1 MVYNLITLTKGGEY
15 MAVWSKEVFAAN
27 LQRYMDAFGKNQ
39 KEIAEI
45 AGVSAPT
52 VHDWL
57 KAKKYPRID
66 KIEILS
72 EYFHIL
78 KSDLIEERS
87 DEHIQMQKKNDTLA
101 NVIVRLRTDDSF
113 LSVVEA
119 LYTIE
124 DKEKLRSVE
133 QMLSAFL
140 K

>member
-1 MVYNLITLTKGGEY
+1 

>member
-1 MVYNLITLTKGGEY
+1 
-15 MAVWSKEVFAAN
+15 MATWSKEVFAAN

-66 KIEILS
+66 KIEILAD
-72 EYFHIL
+72 YFHIL
-78 KSDLIEERS
+78 KSDLIEEKS
-87 DEHIQMQKKNDTLA
+87 EEHRQMQEKNDILA
-101 NVIVRLRTDDSF
+101 NVIVRMRTDEDF
-113 LSVVEA
+113 LSIVETLNTLNA
-119 LYTIE
+119 EQLQ
-124 DKEKLRSVE
+124 SVK